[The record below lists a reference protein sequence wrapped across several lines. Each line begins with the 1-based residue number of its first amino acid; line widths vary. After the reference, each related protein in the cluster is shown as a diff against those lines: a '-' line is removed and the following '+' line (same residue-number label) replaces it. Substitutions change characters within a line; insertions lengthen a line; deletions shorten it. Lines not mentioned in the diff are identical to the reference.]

1 MNNPVNQYLVSS
13 KQTRRRRSAVIAL
26 SIATLCALAAL
37 LVPVVSQSQVTRS
50 VPKPIP
56 PNEAYLQPVPGL
68 SHGELRKFRAGEKQF
83 KAPWVVFPLL
93 GGEWGLGPTFLASS
107 CVGCHV
113 QAGRGRTFDE
123 PGAIAF
129 QQLLRLSVPG
139 EGPDGGPLPHPNYG
153 DQLQVFGVNVGLKE
167 NLKPGEAELYVDW
180 VPFTV
185 KLADGTEVELRKPS
199 VRVEKPNFGPID
211 ASVMTSLRNTQVVF
225 GAGYL
230 EAVTEEDI
238 LALAKLQQSQ
248 GLNGRPN
255 YVRDDINKRS
265 ALGRFGWK
273 ANQPTIKQQ
282 IAAAFHGDM
291 GVTSSLYI
299 EENCP
304 PVQTLCRAMP
314 PGNKPELLDYSWDE
328 LHFWQLAL
336 DAPAPRNQDDPQV
349 IRGGQL
355 FTQARCAQCH
365 IPELRTGEFPAL
377 QQISKKTFRAYT
389 DLLLHDMGPALADG
403 RPDFK
408 AGPRDW
414 RTAPL
419 WGIGLSAQVNG
430 STHLLHDGRAR
441 NVLEAILWHGGEAQA
456 SRDLFAGFSKQER
469 EDLIAFVNSL

>member
-1 MNNPVNQYLVSS
+1 MN
-13 KQTRRRRSAVIAL
+13 I
-26 SIATLCALAAL
+26 
-37 LVPVVSQSQVTRS
+37 
-50 VPKPIP
+50 
-56 PNEAYLQPVPGL
+56 
-68 SHGELRKFRAGEKQF
+68 
-83 KAPWVVFPLL
+83 
-93 GGEWGLGPTFLASS
+93 
-107 CVGCHV
+107 
-113 QAGRGRTFDE
+113 
-123 PGAIAF
+123 
-129 QQLLRLSVPG
+129 
-139 EGPDGGPLPHPNYG
+139 
-153 DQLQVFGVNVGLKE
+153 
-167 NLKPGEAELYVDW
+167 DW

-185 KLADGTEVELRKPS
+185 KLPDGTAVELRKPS

-211 ASVMTSLRNTQVVF
+211 DSVLTSLRNTQVVF

-255 YVRDDINKRS
+255 YVRDDINKRTVI
-265 ALGRFGWK
+265 GRFGWK
-273 ANQPTIKQQ
+273 ANQPSIKQQ

-304 PVQTLCRAMP
+304 PIQTLCRAMP

-336 DAPAPRNQDDPQV
+336 DAPARRNQEDAQV

-365 IPELRTGEFPAL
+365 VPELRTGDFPAL

-389 DLLLHDMGPALADG
+389 DLLLHDMGPSLADG